1 MECSDLTRTGVAGLD
16 GHFIINID
24 HHAGN
29 RMYGAINWFDESAAA
44 CGEMVFDII
53 KALGVPLSQ
62 EIATHI
68 YLAIL
73 TDTGSF
79 HHSNI
84 TPRTFEI
91 CRQTVEAGV
100 NPAIMARRVYDSNSF
115 GKLKLIGALLD
126 EMQLVDGGRL
136 AVLRMDDAVLA
147 ACGCTQND
155 TEGIINLPL
164 TAREIQAVVF
174 FKTVGERRASGSA
187 CGRSTTSTCA
197 LSQASSAAAATRTP
211 PASPS
216 PARSRT
222 FSPAS
227 SIGSSGP
234 STRGCRH
241 VRRNERRPRRRQA
254 VGPDLARRGRR
265 ACGGRLERRR
275 VGHTGTLDPLATGV
289 LPLVIGRAT
298 RLAQFLSSDDK
309 EYVADVRSGSRRR
322 PTTRSGASRRR
333 RRRDAPGRCSDAVA
347 IGGARRR
354 SAARICQM
362 PPAFSAKKVVGQAG
376 LRACA
381 GGSGAGAQAGRGHG
395 HARSRSSE
403 QRRSGPR
410 RLRVVCSSGFYV
422 RTLAHEL
429 GRRLGC
435 GAHSAALRRTRAGTF
450 TLADAVPLDV
460 IERAGAR
467 RASEA
472 HSARATAAGYSC
484 CRADRR
490 TVCAARCHGNV
501 LPPSAHESG
510 LRRTGRLRGAACW
523 TAPGSSL
530 GIAELRARR
539 AFASGHRPGV
549 RY

>member
-53 KALGVPLSQ
+53 KALGVPLSA

-91 CRQTVEAGV
+91 CRQAVEAGV

-126 EMQLVDGGRL
+126 EMELVDGGRL

-174 FKTVGERRASGSA
+174 FKMSANGDVRVSMRSKYDVDVRVVASEFGGGGHKNAAGFTVAGQARGRSAPHRRSARKGRRRRAGDTSG
-187 CGRSTTSTCA
+187 GMNGV
-197 LSQASSAAAATRTP
+197 LVVDKP
-211 PASPS
+211 
-216 PARSRT
+216 
-222 FSPAS
+222 
-227 SIGSSGP
+227 SGP
-234 STRGCRH
+234 TSHDVVGR
-241 VRRNERRPRRRQA
+241 VRRA
-254 VGPDLARRGRR
+254 LGT
-265 ACGGRLERRR
+265 RR

-298 RLAQFLSSDDK
+298 RLAQFLSSDEK
-309 EYVADVRSGSRRR
+309 EYVADVAFGVSTSTYDALGSELPHEARCPRRSL
-322 PTTRSGASRRR
+322 
-333 RRRDAPGRCSDAVA
+333 AV
-347 IGGARRR
+347 GWRARRVPR
-354 SAARICQM
+354 HVPPDAACILREE
-362 PPAFSAKKVVGQAG
+362 SLGEAG
-376 LRACA
+376 VRACSI
-381 GGSGAGAQAGRGHG
+381 GSGARAQAGTSHGHG
-395 HARSRSSE
+395 AR
-403 QRRSGPR
+403 GPR
-410 RLRVVCSSGFYV
+410 
-422 RTLAHEL
+422 
-429 GRRLGC
+429 
-435 GAHSAALRRTRAGTF
+435 
-450 TLADAVPLDV
+450 
-460 IERAGAR
+460 
-467 RASEA
+467 
-472 HSARATAAGYSC
+472 
-484 CRADRR
+484 
-490 TVCAARCHGNV
+490 
-501 LPPSAHESG
+501 
-510 LRRTGRLRGAACW
+510 TG
-523 TAPGSSL
+523 
-530 GIAELRARR
+530 
-539 AFASGHRPGV
+539 
-549 RY
+549 